1 MVNLIQKISKQKLRE
16 PRWLK
21 KFKKTKWGTREMAQ
35 PLRELSAVPEVLSSI
50 SSNFMVAHNHLYWDP
65 IPSSGMQMY
74 MQIEHLYI
82 NQF

>member
-1 MVNLIQKISKQKLRE
+1 
-16 PRWLK
+16 
-21 KFKKTKWGTREMAQ
+21 MAQ

-82 NQF
+82 NQFYGKKKTNEPTNLFRT